1 MSSMLM
7 FRLGLI
13 INPLA
18 GVGGS
23 VALKGS
29 DGADT
34 VATAFDR
41 GAVAMAEERCM
52 QALVLLEPFKTQLVI
67 VTVAGVMGGNLAT
80 TLGFS
85 RHLLSE
91 LVPLTTTTADD
102 TRTAAKALCAH
113 GLDLLLFVG
122 GDGTARDIYSAVGL
136 GPVVLGVPAGVK
148 MQSGVYA
155 NSPQAA
161 GRLVSL
167 MIQGALLSLIDAE
180 VRDIDEEAYRQGKV
194 RSRYFGQLRVPAD
207 VRYLQNIKCGGLEC
221 EELVLD
227 EIAADI
233 MASMDKRGLYIIGAG
248 TTTQAIK
255 RALGIKGTLLGVDL
269 VLNGELFKADAT
281 EQEILLALSVL
292 SAQNA
297 ATLIVTLIG
306 GQGHLFGRGNQQL
319 SPAVIRAI
327 GRDHIWV
334 VASKEKLNTL
344 NGRPILLDTGD
355 QALNQQLSGYMRV
368 ITGYEDYVI
377 YPISDGLN

>member
-1 MSSMLM
+1 M

-41 GAVAMAEERCM
+41 GAIAMAEERCA
-52 QALVLLEPFKTQLVI
+52 QALTLLEPFKAQMVI
-67 VTVAGVMGGNLAT
+67 VTVAGVMGGNLAAA
-80 TLGFS
+80 LGFS
-85 RHLLSE
+85 NRLLPDV
-91 LVPLTTTTADD
+91 VPLTATTADD
-102 TRTAAKALCAH
+102 TRAAAKALCTH

-122 GDGTARDIYSAVGL
+122 GDGTARDIYAAVGL

-207 VRYLQNIKCGGLEC
+207 VRYLQQVKCGGLEC
-221 EELVLD
+221 EALVLD

-233 MASMDKRGLYIIGAG
+233 MASMDKHGLYIIGAG

-255 RALGIKGTLLGVDL
+255 RAMGIKGTLLGVDL

-281 EQEILLALSVL
+281 EQEILAALSVL
-292 SAQNA
+292 PVGKT
-297 ATLIVTLIG
+297 ATLIITLIG

-319 SPAVIRAI
+319 SPAVIRVI

-334 VASKEKLNTL
+334 VASKNKLNML

-355 QALNQQLSGYMRV
+355 QALNHQLSGYMRV

-377 YPISDGLN
+377 YPVSDGLN

>member
-1 MSSMLM
+1 M

-41 GAVAMAEERCM
+41 GAIAMAEERCA
-52 QALVLLEPFKTQLVI
+52 QALTLLEPFKAQMVI
-67 VTVAGVMGGNLAT
+67 VTVAGVMGGNLAAA
-80 TLGFS
+80 LGFS
-85 RHLLSE
+85 NRLLPDV
-91 LVPLTTTTADD
+91 VPLTATTADD
-102 TRTAAKALCAH
+102 TRAAAKALCTH

-122 GDGTARDIYSAVGL
+122 GDGTARDIYAAVGL

-167 MIQGALLSLIDAE
+167 LIQGALLSLIDAE

-207 VRYLQNIKCGGLEC
+207 VRYLQQVKCGGLEC
-221 EELVLD
+221 EALVLD

-233 MASMDKRGLYIIGAG
+233 MASMDKHGLYIIGAG

-255 RALGIKGTLLGVDL
+255 RAMGIKGTLLGVDL

-281 EQEILLALSVL
+281 EQEILAALSVL
-292 SAQNA
+292 PVGKT
-297 ATLIVTLIG
+297 ATLIITLIG

-319 SPAVIRAI
+319 SPAVIRVI

-334 VASKEKLNTL
+334 VASKDKLNML

-355 QALNQQLSGYMRV
+355 QALNLQLSGYMRV

-377 YPISDGLN
+377 YPVSDGLN

>member
-1 MSSMLM
+1 M

-34 VATAFDR
+34 VAIAFDR
-41 GAVAMAEERCM
+41 GAIAMAEERCA
-52 QALVLLEPFKTQLVI
+52 QALTLLEPFKTQMVI
-67 VTVAGVMGGNLAT
+67 VTVAGVMGGNLAAA
-80 TLGFS
+80 LGFS
-85 RHLLSE
+85 NRLLPDV
-91 LVPLTTTTADD
+91 VPLTATTADD
-102 TRTAAKALCAH
+102 TRAAAKALCTH

-122 GDGTARDIYSAVGL
+122 GDGTARDIYAAVGL

-207 VRYLQNIKCGGLEC
+207 VRYLQQVKCGGLEC
-221 EELVLD
+221 EELLLD

-233 MASMDKRGLYIIGAG
+233 MASMDKHGLYIIGAG

-255 RALGIKGTLLGVDL
+255 RAMGIKGTLLGVDL

-281 EQEILLALSVL
+281 EQEILAALSVL
-292 SAQNA
+292 PVGKT
-297 ATLIVTLIG
+297 ATLIITLIG

-319 SPAVIRAI
+319 SPAVIRVI

-334 VASKEKLNTL
+334 VASKNKLNML

-355 QALNQQLSGYMRV
+355 QALNHQLSGYMRV

-377 YPISDGLN
+377 YPVSDGLN

>member
-1 MSSMLM
+1 M

-34 VATAFDR
+34 VAIAFDR
-41 GAVAMAEERCM
+41 GAIARAEERCT
-52 QALVLLEPFKTQLVI
+52 QALALLEPFKTQMVI
-67 VTVAGVMGGNLAT
+67 VTVAGVMGGNLAAA
-80 TLGFS
+80 LGFS
-85 RHLLSE
+85 NRLLPE
-91 LVPLTTTTADD
+91 IVPLTATTADD
-102 TRTAAKALCAH
+102 TRAAAKALCAD

-122 GDGTARDIYSAVGL
+122 GDGTARDIYAAVGL

-167 MIQGALLSLIDAE
+167 MIEGALLSLIDAE

-194 RSRYFGQLRVPAD
+194 RSRHFGQLRVPAD
-207 VRYLQNIKCGGLEC
+207 VRYLQQVKCGGLEC

-227 EIAADI
+227 EIAADV
-233 MASMDKRGLYIIGAG
+233 MASMDKHGLYIIGAG

-255 RALGIKGTLLGVDL
+255 RAMGIKGTLLGVDL

-281 EQEILLALSVL
+281 EQEILAALSAL
-292 SAQNA
+292 SAQN
-297 ATLIVTLIG
+297 TVVLIVTLIG

-334 VASKEKLNTL
+334 VASKDKLNTL
-344 NGRPILLDTGD
+344 NGRPMLLDTGD
-355 QALNQQLSGYMRV
+355 QALNHQLSGYMRV

-377 YPISDGLN
+377 YPVSDGLN

>member
-1 MSSMLM
+1 M

-41 GAVAMAEERCM
+41 GAIAMAEERCA
-52 QALVLLEPFKTQLVI
+52 QALTLLEPFKVQMVI
-67 VTVAGVMGGNLAT
+67 VTVAGVMGGNLAAA
-80 TLGFS
+80 LGFS
-85 RHLLSE
+85 NRLLPDV
-91 LVPLTTTTADD
+91 VPLTATTADD
-102 TRTAAKALCAH
+102 TRAAAKALCTH

-122 GDGTARDIYSAVGL
+122 GDGTARDIYAAVGL

-167 MIQGALLSLIDAE
+167 LIQGALLSLIDAE

-207 VRYLQNIKCGGLEC
+207 VRYLQQVKCGGLEC
-221 EELVLD
+221 EALVLD

-233 MASMDKRGLYIIGAG
+233 MASMDKHGLYIIGAG

-255 RALGIKGTLLGVDL
+255 RAMGIKGTLLGVDL

-281 EQEILLALSVL
+281 EQEILAALSVL
-292 SAQNA
+292 PVGKT
-297 ATLIVTLIG
+297 ATLIITLIG

-319 SPAVIRAI
+319 SPAVIRVI

-334 VASKEKLNTL
+334 VASKDKLNML

-355 QALNQQLSGYMRV
+355 QALNLQLSGYMRV

-377 YPISDGLN
+377 YPVSDGLN

>member
-1 MSSMLM
+1 
-7 FRLGLI
+7 
-13 INPLA
+13 
-18 GVGGS
+18 
-23 VALKGS
+23 
-29 DGADT
+29 
-34 VATAFDR
+34 
-41 GAVAMAEERCM
+41 MAEERCA
-52 QALVLLEPFKTQLVI
+52 QALTLLEPFKAQMVI
-67 VTVAGVMGGNLAT
+67 VTVAGVMGGNLAAA
-80 TLGFS
+80 LSFS
-85 RHLLSE
+85 NCLLPDV
-91 LVPLTTTTADD
+91 VPLTATTADD
-102 TRTAAKALCAH
+102 TRAAAKALCAH

-122 GDGTARDIYSAVGL
+122 GDGTARDIYAAVGL

-167 MIQGALLSLIDAE
+167 LIQGALLSLIDAE

-207 VRYLQNIKCGGLEC
+207 VRYLQQVKCGGLEC
-221 EELVLD
+221 EALVLD

-233 MASMDKRGLYIIGAG
+233 MASMDKHGLYIIGAG

-255 RALGIKGTLLGVDL
+255 RAMGIKGTLLGVDL

-281 EQEILLALSVL
+281 EQEILAALSVL
-292 SAQNA
+292 PVGKT
-297 ATLIVTLIG
+297 ATLIITLIG

-319 SPAVIRAI
+319 SPAVIRVI

-334 VASKEKLNTL
+334 VASKNKLNML

-355 QALNQQLSGYMRV
+355 QALNHQLSGYMRV

-377 YPISDGLN
+377 YPVSDGLN

>member
-1 MSSMLM
+1 M

-41 GAVAMAEERCM
+41 GAIAMAEERCA
-52 QALVLLEPFKTQLVI
+52 QALTLLEPFKAQMVI
-67 VTVAGVMGGNLAT
+67 VTVAGVMGGNLAAA
-80 TLGFS
+80 LGFS
-85 RHLLSE
+85 NRLLPDV
-91 LVPLTTTTADD
+91 VPLTATTADD
-102 TRTAAKALCAH
+102 TRAAAKALCAH

-122 GDGTARDIYSAVGL
+122 GDGTARDIYAAVGL

-167 MIQGALLSLIDAE
+167 LIQGALLSLIDAE

-207 VRYLQNIKCGGLEC
+207 VRYLQQVKCGGLEC
-221 EELVLD
+221 EALVLD

-233 MASMDKRGLYIIGAG
+233 MASMDKHGLYIIGAG

-255 RALGIKGTLLGVDL
+255 RAMGIKGTLLGVDL

-281 EQEILLALSVL
+281 EQEILAALSVL
-292 SAQNA
+292 PVGKT
-297 ATLIVTLIG
+297 ATLIITLIG

-319 SPAVIRAI
+319 SPAVIRVI

-334 VASKEKLNTL
+334 VASKNKLNML

-355 QALNQQLSGYMRV
+355 QALNHQLSGYMRV

-377 YPISDGLN
+377 YPVSDGLN

>member
-1 MSSMLM
+1 M

-34 VATAFDR
+34 VATAFDL
-41 GAVAMAEERCM
+41 GAIAMAEERCA
-52 QALVLLEPFKTQLVI
+52 QALTLLEPFKAQMVI
-67 VTVAGVMGGNLAT
+67 VTVAGVMGGNLAAA
-80 TLGFS
+80 LGFS
-85 RHLLSE
+85 NRLLPDV
-91 LVPLTTTTADD
+91 VPLTATTADD
-102 TRTAAKALCAH
+102 TRAAAKALCTH

-122 GDGTARDIYSAVGL
+122 GDGTARDIYAAVGL

-167 MIQGALLSLIDAE
+167 LIQGALLSLIDAE

-207 VRYLQNIKCGGLEC
+207 VRYLQQVKCGGLEC
-221 EELVLD
+221 EALVLD

-233 MASMDKRGLYIIGAG
+233 MASMDKHGLYIIGAG

-255 RALGIKGTLLGVDL
+255 RAMGIKGTLLGVDL

-281 EQEILLALSVL
+281 EQEILAALSVL
-292 SAQNA
+292 PVGKT
-297 ATLIVTLIG
+297 ATLIITLIG

-319 SPAVIRAI
+319 SPAVIRVI

-334 VASKEKLNTL
+334 VASKNKLNML

-355 QALNQQLSGYMRV
+355 QALNHQLSGYMRV

-377 YPISDGLN
+377 YPVSDGLN

>member
-1 MSSMLM
+1 M

-41 GAVAMAEERCM
+41 GAIAMAEERCA
-52 QALVLLEPFKTQLVI
+52 QALTLLEPFKAQMVI
-67 VTVAGVMGGNLAT
+67 VTVAGVMGGNLAAA
-80 TLGFS
+80 LGFS
-85 RHLLSE
+85 NRLLPDV
-91 LVPLTTTTADD
+91 VPLTATTADD
-102 TRTAAKALCAH
+102 TRAAAKALCTH

-122 GDGTARDIYSAVGL
+122 GDGTARDIYAAVGL

-207 VRYLQNIKCGGLEC
+207 VRYLQQVKCGGLEC
-221 EELVLD
+221 EALVLD

-233 MASMDKRGLYIIGAG
+233 MASMDKHGLYIIGAG

-255 RALGIKGTLLGVDL
+255 RAMGIKGTLLGVDL

-281 EQEILLALSVL
+281 EQEILAALSVL
-292 SAQNA
+292 PVGKT
-297 ATLIVTLIG
+297 ATLIITLIG

-319 SPAVIRAI
+319 SPAVIRVI

-334 VASKEKLNTL
+334 VASKDKLNTL

-355 QALNQQLSGYMRV
+355 QALNHQLSGYMRV

-377 YPISDGLN
+377 YPVSDGLN

>member
-1 MSSMLM
+1 M

-41 GAVAMAEERCM
+41 GAIAMAEERCA
-52 QALVLLEPFKTQLVI
+52 QALTLLEPFKAQMVI
-67 VTVAGVMGGNLAT
+67 VTVAGVMGGNLAAA
-80 TLGFS
+80 LGFS
-85 RHLLSE
+85 NCLLPDV
-91 LVPLTTTTADD
+91 VPLTATTADD
-102 TRTAAKALCAH
+102 TRAAAKALCAH

-122 GDGTARDIYSAVGL
+122 GDGTARDIYAAVGL

-207 VRYLQNIKCGGLEC
+207 VRYLQQVKCGGLEC
-221 EELVLD
+221 EALVLD

-233 MASMDKRGLYIIGAG
+233 MASMDKHGLYIIGAG

-255 RALGIKGTLLGVDL
+255 RAMGIKGTLLGVDL

-281 EQEILLALSVL
+281 EQEILAALSVL
-292 SAQNA
+292 PVGKT
-297 ATLIVTLIG
+297 ATLIITLIG

-319 SPAVIRAI
+319 SPAVIRVI

-334 VASKEKLNTL
+334 VASKNKLNML

-355 QALNQQLSGYMRV
+355 QALNHQLSGYMRV

-377 YPISDGLN
+377 YPVSDGLN

>member
-1 MSSMLM
+1 M

-41 GAVAMAEERCM
+41 GAIAMAEERCA
-52 QALVLLEPFKTQLVI
+52 QALTLLEPFKAQMVI
-67 VTVAGVMGGNLAT
+67 VTVAGVMGGNLAAA
-80 TLGFS
+80 LGFS
-85 RHLLSE
+85 NRLLPDV
-91 LVPLTTTTADD
+91 VPLTATTADD
-102 TRTAAKALCAH
+102 TRAAAKALCTH

-122 GDGTARDIYSAVGL
+122 GDGTARDIYAAVGL

-167 MIQGALLSLIDAE
+167 LIQGALLSLIDAE

-207 VRYLQNIKCGGLEC
+207 VRYLQQVKCGGLEC
-221 EELVLD
+221 EALVLD

-233 MASMDKRGLYIIGAG
+233 MASMDKHGLYIIGAG

-255 RALGIKGTLLGVDL
+255 RAMGIKGTLLGVDL
-269 VLNGELFKADAT
+269 VLNGELFKVDAT
-281 EQEILLALSVL
+281 EQEILAALSVL
-292 SAQNA
+292 PVGKT
-297 ATLIVTLIG
+297 ATLIITLIG

-319 SPAVIRAI
+319 SPAVIRVI

-334 VASKEKLNTL
+334 VASKNKLNTL

-355 QALNQQLSGYMRV
+355 QALNRQLSGYMRV

-377 YPISDGLN
+377 YPVSDGLN

>member
-1 MSSMLM
+1 M

-34 VATAFDR
+34 VAMAFDR
-41 GAVAMAEERCM
+41 GAIARAEERCT
-52 QALVLLEPFKTQLVI
+52 QALALLEPFKTQMVI
-67 VTVAGVMGGNLAT
+67 VTVAGVMGGNLAAA
-80 TLGFS
+80 LGFS
-85 RHLLSE
+85 NRLLSDV
-91 LVPLTTTTADD
+91 VPLTATTADD
-102 TRTAAKALCAH
+102 TRAAAKALCAY

-122 GDGTARDIYSAVGL
+122 GDGTARDIYAAVGL

-207 VRYLQNIKCGGLEC
+207 VRYLQQVKCGGLEC

-233 MASMDKRGLYIIGAG
+233 MASMDKHDLYIIGAG

-255 RALGIKGTLLGVDL
+255 RAMGIKGTLLGVDL

-281 EQEILLALSVL
+281 EQEILAALSAL
-292 SAQNA
+292 SAQN
-297 ATLIVTLIG
+297 TVVLIVTLIG

-334 VASKEKLNTL
+334 VASKDKLNML

-355 QALNQQLSGYMRV
+355 QALNHQLSGYMRV

-377 YPISDGLN
+377 YPVSDGLN

>member
-1 MSSMLM
+1 M

-41 GAVAMAEERCM
+41 GAIAMAEERCA
-52 QALVLLEPFKTQLVI
+52 QALTLLEPFKAQMVI
-67 VTVAGVMGGNLAT
+67 VTVAGVMGGNLAAA
-80 TLGFS
+80 LGFS
-85 RHLLSE
+85 NRLLPDV
-91 LVPLTTTTADD
+91 VPLTATTADD
-102 TRTAAKALCAH
+102 TRAAAKALCTH

-122 GDGTARDIYSAVGL
+122 GDGTARDIYAAVGL

-207 VRYLQNIKCGGLEC
+207 VRYLQQVKCGGLEC
-221 EELVLD
+221 EALVLD

-233 MASMDKRGLYIIGAG
+233 MASMDKHGLYIIGAG

-255 RALGIKGTLLGVDL
+255 RAMGIKGTLLGVDL

-281 EQEILLALSVL
+281 EQEILAALSVL
-292 SAQNA
+292 PVGKT
-297 ATLIVTLIG
+297 ATLIITLIG

-319 SPAVIRAI
+319 SPAVIRVI

-334 VASKEKLNTL
+334 VASKDKLNML

-355 QALNQQLSGYMRV
+355 QALNHQLSGYMRV

-377 YPISDGLN
+377 YPVSDGLN

>member
-1 MSSMLM
+1 M

-41 GAVAMAEERCM
+41 GAIAMAEERCA
-52 QALVLLEPFKTQLVI
+52 QALTLLEPFKTQMVI
-67 VTVAGVMGGNLAT
+67 VTVAGVMGGNLAAA
-80 TLGFS
+80 LGFS
-85 RHLLSE
+85 NRLLPDV
-91 LVPLTTTTADD
+91 VPLTATTADD
-102 TRTAAKALCAH
+102 TRAAAKALCAH

-122 GDGTARDIYSAVGL
+122 GDGTARDIYAAVGL

-207 VRYLQNIKCGGLEC
+207 VRYLQQVKCGGPEC
-221 EELVLD
+221 EALVLD

-233 MASMDKRGLYIIGAG
+233 MASMDKHGLYIIGAG

-255 RALGIKGTLLGVDL
+255 RAMGIKGTLLGVDL

-281 EQEILLALSVL
+281 EQEILAALSVL
-292 SAQNA
+292 PVGKT
-297 ATLIVTLIG
+297 ATLIITLIG

-319 SPAVIRAI
+319 SPAVIRVI

-334 VASKEKLNTL
+334 VASKNKLNML

-355 QALNQQLSGYMRV
+355 QALNHQLSGYMRV

-377 YPISDGLN
+377 YPVSDGLN

>member
-1 MSSMLM
+1 M

-41 GAVAMAEERCM
+41 GAIAMAEERCA
-52 QALVLLEPFKTQLVI
+52 QALTLLEPFKTQMVI
-67 VTVAGVMGGNLAT
+67 VTVAGVMGGNLAAA
-80 TLGFS
+80 LGFS
-85 RHLLSE
+85 NRLLPDV
-91 LVPLTTTTADD
+91 VPLTATTADD
-102 TRTAAKALCAH
+102 TRAAAKALCTH

-122 GDGTARDIYSAVGL
+122 GDGTARDIYAAVGL

-207 VRYLQNIKCGGLEC
+207 VRYLQQVKCGGLEC
-221 EELVLD
+221 EALVLD

-233 MASMDKRGLYIIGAG
+233 MASMDKHGLYIIGAG

-255 RALGIKGTLLGVDL
+255 RAMGIKGTLLGVDL

-281 EQEILLALSVL
+281 EQEILAALSVL
-292 SAQNA
+292 PVGKT
-297 ATLIVTLIG
+297 ATLIITLIG

-319 SPAVIRAI
+319 SPAVIRVI

-334 VASKEKLNTL
+334 VASKNKLNML

-355 QALNQQLSGYMRV
+355 QALNHQLSGYMRV

-377 YPISDGLN
+377 YPVSDGLN

>member
-1 MSSMLM
+1 M

-41 GAVAMAEERCM
+41 GAIAMAEERCA
-52 QALVLLEPFKTQLVI
+52 QALTLLEPFKAQMVI
-67 VTVAGVMGGNLAT
+67 VTVAGVMGGNLAAA
-80 TLGFS
+80 LSFS
-85 RHLLSE
+85 NCLLPDV
-91 LVPLTTTTADD
+91 VPLTATTADD
-102 TRTAAKALCAH
+102 TRAAAKALCAH

-122 GDGTARDIYSAVGL
+122 GDGTARDIYAAVGL

-167 MIQGALLSLIDAE
+167 LIQGALLSLIDAE

-207 VRYLQNIKCGGLEC
+207 VRYLQQVKCGGLEC
-221 EELVLD
+221 EALVLD

-233 MASMDKRGLYIIGAG
+233 MASMDKHGLYIIGAG

-255 RALGIKGTLLGVDL
+255 RAMGIKGTLLGVDL

-281 EQEILLALSVL
+281 EQEILAALSVL
-292 SAQNA
+292 PVGKT
-297 ATLIVTLIG
+297 ATLIITLIG

-319 SPAVIRAI
+319 SPAVIRVI

-334 VASKEKLNTL
+334 VASKNKLNML

-355 QALNQQLSGYMRV
+355 QALNHQLSGYMRV

-377 YPISDGLN
+377 YPVSDGLN

>member
-1 MSSMLM
+1 M

-41 GAVAMAEERCM
+41 GAIAMAEERCA
-52 QALVLLEPFKTQLVI
+52 QALTLLEPFKAQMVI
-67 VTVAGVMGGNLAT
+67 VTVAGVMGGNLAAA
-80 TLGFS
+80 LGFS
-85 RHLLSE
+85 NRLLPDV
-91 LVPLTTTTADD
+91 VPLTATTADD
-102 TRTAAKALCAH
+102 TRAAAKALCTH

-122 GDGTARDIYSAVGL
+122 GDGTARDIYAAVGL

-207 VRYLQNIKCGGLEC
+207 VRYLQQVKCGGLEC
-221 EELVLD
+221 EALVLD

-233 MASMDKRGLYIIGAG
+233 MASMDKHGLYIIGAG

-255 RALGIKGTLLGVDL
+255 RAMGIKGTLLGVDL

-281 EQEILLALSVL
+281 EQEILAALSVL
-292 SAQNA
+292 PVGKT
-297 ATLIVTLIG
+297 ATLIITLIG

-319 SPAVIRAI
+319 SPAVIRVI

-334 VASKEKLNTL
+334 VASKNKLNTL

-355 QALNQQLSGYMRV
+355 QALNHQLSGYMRV

-377 YPISDGLN
+377 YPVSDGLN

>member
-1 MSSMLM
+1 M

-41 GAVAMAEERCM
+41 GAIAMAEERCA
-52 QALVLLEPFKTQLVI
+52 QALTLLEPFKAQMVI
-67 VTVAGVMGGNLAT
+67 VTVAGVMGGNLAAA
-80 TLGFS
+80 LGFS
-85 RHLLSE
+85 NRLLPDV
-91 LVPLTTTTADD
+91 VPLTATTADD
-102 TRTAAKALCAH
+102 TRAAAKALCTH

-122 GDGTARDIYSAVGL
+122 GDGTARDIYAAVGL

-167 MIQGALLSLIDAE
+167 LIQGALLSLIDAE

-207 VRYLQNIKCGGLEC
+207 VRYLQQVKCGGLEC
-221 EELVLD
+221 EALVLD

-233 MASMDKRGLYIIGAG
+233 MASMDKHGLYIIGAG

-255 RALGIKGTLLGVDL
+255 RAMGIKGTLLGVDL

-281 EQEILLALSVL
+281 EQEILAALSVL
-292 SAQNA
+292 PVGKT
-297 ATLIVTLIG
+297 ATLIITLIG

-319 SPAVIRAI
+319 SPAVIRVI

-334 VASKEKLNTL
+334 VASKNKLNML

-355 QALNQQLSGYMRV
+355 QALNHQLSGYMRV

-377 YPISDGLN
+377 YPVSDGLN